1 MKVRRKQSEIKSK
14 ERGQSP
20 CHRCVQNHPLSYDRS
35 TQTKVQTPLATPITT
50 TAPIP
55 HRALIS
61 PTRGTAPLLDPV
73 PEGELFEGDDPP
85 LAGAVGVNMDCAL
98 ARQDEAAALAAA
110 VSEGA
115 VLLSVA
121 LPAKLQDWGLRL
133 VAW

>member
-1 MKVRRKQSEIKSK
+1 
-14 ERGQSP
+14 
-20 CHRCVQNHPLSYDRS
+20 
-35 TQTKVQTPLATPITT
+35 
-50 TAPIP
+50 
-55 HRALIS
+55 
-61 PTRGTAPLLDPV
+61 V
-73 PEGELFEGDDPP
+73 PEGELFDGDDPP